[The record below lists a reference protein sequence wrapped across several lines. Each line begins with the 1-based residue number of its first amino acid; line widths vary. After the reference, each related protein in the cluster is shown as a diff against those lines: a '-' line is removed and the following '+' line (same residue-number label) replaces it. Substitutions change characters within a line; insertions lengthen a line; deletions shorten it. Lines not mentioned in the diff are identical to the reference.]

1 MLPSETISSS
11 YNVHVCVCVGEIEA
25 PKIVAAAA
33 YGQR

>member
-1 MLPSETISSS
+1 M
-11 YNVHVCVCVGEIEA
+11 CVCVGEIEA